1 MDDADDVRML
11 IGFQPKFQ
19 LQKIPK
25 LHFWAIQGVVL
36 VCLSAQRRCRRCRR
50 SRSST
55 GFEAIEAMAWESREL
70 VPDGVN
76 VGGWFCLE
84 DWFYSQARGDKVGHF
99 VATPNL
105 DYEQKTFQLN
115 HDNLVGHVGTI
126 FSITKS
132 EDWVISH
139 QDHQVDPQNP
149 MNAMKQK
156 PFVVPL
162 LSDRLERFMKSSMQC
177 HQHCMIL

>member
-1 MDDADDVRML
+1 ML
-11 IGFQPKFQ
+11 
-19 LQKIPK
+19 
-25 LHFWAIQGVVL
+25 
-36 VCLSAQRRCRRCRR
+36 
-50 SRSST
+50 
-55 GFEAIEAMAWESREL
+55 FEALPADREVGAMAWESREL

-84 DWFYSQARGDKVGHF
+84 DWFYSQASGDKTGHF

-105 DYEQKTFQLN
+105 DYQQKTFQLN

-132 EDWVISH
+132 EDWVIP
-139 QDHQVDPQNP
+139 HQVNPQNSV
-149 MNAMKQK
+149 NTVKQK

-162 LSDRLERFMKSSMQC
+162 PFRYVR
-177 HQHCMIL
+177 